1 MNNETIEFEGRS
13 YVNPEISMAEQD
25 QFIEKFR
32 DIQAQNQAQIDRDTY
47 NLGTP
52 VSSNLGGL
60 TGAEG
65 LWNAQYQRPQVDS
78 AIANL
83 RQINLQQAVNTA
95 MQNQQSAIQ
104 NRINQAKRAYY
115 RAQQEAYARDR
126 ANTNSGNGDGSKQ
139 GSIDLTE
146 LPEGKI
152 SSEDTTIRSNAP
164 GTSTVLT
171 PGGVTNMGQ
180 GKPDVGVYDDNGR
193 SPLWSSNEEMNSND
207 SKDTSFWDVNNPL
220 GWLSW
225 VLGLAGSKQQVK
237 K

>member
-1 MNNETIEFEGRS
+1 MNNETIEFEDRS

-32 DIQAQNQAQIDRDTY
+32 DIQAQNQAQINRDTY

-65 LWNAQYQRPQVDS
+65 LWGAEYQRPQVNA

-83 RQINLQQAVNTA
+83 RRVNLQQAVNTA
-95 MQNQQSAIQ
+95 MANQQNAMQ

-126 ANTNSGNGDGSKQ
+126 AKANSSTGDNKQ
-139 GSIDLTE
+139 GGVDVTE
-146 LPEGKI
+146 LPEGKV
-152 SSEDTTIRSNAP
+152 SSGGTTIRSNAP

-171 PGGVTNMGQ
+171 PGGTTNIGS
-180 GKPDVGVYDDNGR
+180 GKPEAGVYDNGGG
-193 SPLWSSNEEMNSND
+193 SPLWTGNKITPTTSRQNL
-207 SKDTSFWDVNNPL
+207 SFWEMLQIPAFQDMSDKEL
-220 GWLSW
+220 QDFMDSMDR
-225 VLGLAGSKQQVK
+225 
-237 K
+237 